1 MCPHTTTHVSCVLR
15 LVRRASSGPE
25 MVSMWE
31 PNRYTAYLGWGL
43 TARWERSRCSVSWYK
58 STCFTGTKIQIL
70 TPEELL
76 QLFFSIGLNRPG
88 EKVLVSTGTS
98 PDLPISG
105 DIGATSSSSLNAHV
119 CRIDAVDFGDD
130 DSWLHRVH
138 VDQLASCE
146 GVGRASKLRLQLRLA
161 SAATPA
167 THRASPPSAGS
178 RTRTPCTVDVC
189 RLGTREREMEAAA
202 QGSVEAGDLCER
214 SAVGGQAVYKKSLD
228 FLRNS
233 SFRTRFCVEAAQQV
247 AVLVQEYLLTRTNV
261 QILTELCS
269 SSLLRAPLQRPSRLC
284 CSMKVLWVM
293 SARAASV
300 HIPAH
305 QFLPANRFLTRRHR
319 KARRATCVW
328 C

>member
-1 MCPHTTTHVSCVLR
+1 
-15 LVRRASSGPE
+15 
-25 MVSMWE
+25 MVSLWE
-31 PNRYTAYLGWGL
+31 PNRFTAYLGWGL
-43 TARWERSRCSVSWYK
+43 KARWQRSRCSVYWYK
-58 STCFTGTKIQIL
+58 STCFTGTKIHIL

-98 PDLPISG
+98 PDLPG
-105 DIGATSSSSLNAHV
+105 DIGATSSSPLNAHV

-138 VDQLASCE
+138 IDDLASCE
-146 GVGRASKLRLQLRLA
+146 GVGRASRLRLQLRLA

-167 THRASPPSAGS
+167 THRTSPLPAGS
-178 RTRTPCTVDVC
+178 RTRTPCTVDVP
-189 RLGTREREMEAAA
+189 RLGTREREMEVAAH
-202 QGSVEAGDLCER
+202 GSVETGDPREW

-233 SFRTRFCVEAAQQV
+233 SFRTRFCVDVAQQV
-247 AVLVQEYLLTRTNV
+247 ALLVQKYLLTRTKV
-261 QILTELCS
+261 QILTQLCS
-269 SSLLRAPLQRPSRLC
+269 SSLLLRAPLQQPSRLC

-293 SARAASV
+293 SARASSAQ
-300 HIPAH
+300 IPAH